1 MALLTF
7 PRFQVQSTTV
17 AQPLTGSFI
26 TAGIGKPSNVPL
38 TLTLGNLCANSGFSD
53 SQVFIPGTPALLI
66 DPSGANAEIVTV
78 ASIVAGANVNQITLG
93 PKTIVTPGGS
103 SNPVTEKSHVSGIFG
118 TGTWILLHV
127 NANAIFV
134 EPEDGNSGAFM
145 YFGNAIDMTPTF
157 NRAVKL
163 AKVASGS
170 QPNTFASTQSSPGN
184 PFITSEWWV
193 LGGSGNSSDGYC
205 VTWTQD

>member
-26 TAGIGKPSNVPL
+26 TAGIGGPSNQPL
-38 TLTLGNLCANSGFSD
+38 TLTLGNLCTGSGFSD
-53 SQVFIPGTPALLI
+53 SQVFIPGCQAMLI
-66 DPSGANAEIVTV
+66 DPGGGNVEIVTV
-78 ASIVAGANVNQITLG
+78 ASIVGGANVNQIKLG
-93 PKTIVTPGGS
+93 PKTNVTAGGS
-103 SNPVTEKSHVSGIFG
+103 SNPFTERSHVSGGFN
-118 TGTWILLHV
+118 TGTWILLHT

-134 EPEDGNSGAFM
+134 QPEDGNSGTFM
-145 YFGNAIDMTPTF
+145 YFGNDIAMTPTF
-157 NRAVKL
+157 SRAVKL

-170 QPNTFASTQSSPGN
+170 QPTTFSSTESSPSN

-193 LGGSGNSSDGYC
+193 LGGSGNSNDAYC
-205 VTWTQD
+205 VTWNQN